1 MIINELTWFGIWFG
15 ISNTCG
21 GVWSNGVWQNRK
33 NDEKHDKDCVKEGF
47 QLARV
52 KFDRDV
58 EGGKEAVG
66 MGNCNIS
73 I

>member
-1 MIINELTWFGIWFG
+1 MAYGLVFPILAVV
-15 ISNTCG
+15 CG
-21 GVWSNGVWQNRK
+21 RK
-33 NDEKHDKDCVKEGF
+33 YCVKEGF

-66 MGNCNIS
+66 MGNCNIN
-73 I
+73 ILVGPELKLA